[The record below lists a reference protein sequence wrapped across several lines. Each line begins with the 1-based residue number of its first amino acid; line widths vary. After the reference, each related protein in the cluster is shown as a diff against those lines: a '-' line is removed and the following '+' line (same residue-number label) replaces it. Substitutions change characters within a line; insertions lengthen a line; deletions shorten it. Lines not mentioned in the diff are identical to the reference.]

1 MTMPVHNSSN
11 IQVVHISTGYNGGA
25 ALAARRLN
33 ASLNSLG
40 FESYFGA
47 ISQKGYSP
55 STHEFEISRSTI
67 GRITS
72 GILTRIQLNLS
83 KKVFFSLFSLDI
95 LPKKHITS
103 RGSKNNTILHF
114 HNWYNLVSQKEIA
127 RWAKQGYKVVV
138 TMHDQRMMT
147 GGCHY
152 AFTCKGLYSNCE
164 SCPELS
170 SVVNNIP
177 KRNVQRFSKELT
189 QVHGNIT
196 FISPSR
202 WLDSEAKNSYLLRDQ
217 KTVFIPNTL
226 GSTPSPN
233 YNSSS
238 IIDTN
243 SLNVGIASMEPNSY
257 IKGGDLTTS
266 LENSVRGREIPVI
279 FHKMR
284 DFPQNAQG
292 IQNFWSTIDYLL
304 VISRADN
311 SPNVIHEAKQF
322 GVPVIASK
330 VGGITELL
338 DSRFDLGIELDECNE
353 SNLLK
358 LLVSLIGKELDQ
370 GARENMQS
378 RYYEYVNNSTVQHI
392 ELYKKLLSESRD

>member
-1 MTMPVHNSSN
+1 VVIPVHNSSD

-25 ALAARRLN
+25 ALSARRLN
-33 ASLNSLG
+33 ESLNFLG

-55 STHEFEISRSTI
+55 STHEFEISRSTL
-67 GRITS
+67 GRIIS

-95 LPKKHITS
+95 LPKKYITS
-103 RGSKNNTILHF
+103 RGNKNNTILHF
-114 HNWYNLVSQKEIA
+114 HNWYNLISQKEIV
-127 RWAKQGYKVVV
+127 RWANRGYKVIV

-164 SCPELS
+164 FCPGLS
-170 SVVNNIP
+170 RIIKRIP
-177 KRNVQRFSKELT
+177 KRNVEKFSKELT
-189 QVHGNIT
+189 RLHGNIT

-202 WLDSEAKNSYLLRDQ
+202 WLDSEAKSSYLLRNQ
-217 KTVFIPNTL
+217 QTVFIPNTF
-226 GSTPSPN
+226 GKAPSPN
-233 YNSSS
+233 LKSSF
-238 IIDTN
+238 ITATN

-257 IKGGDLTTS
+257 IKGGDITSS
-266 LENSVRGREIPVI
+266 LENLIQNRQIPVI

-284 DFPQNAQG
+284 NFPQNAKG

-322 GVPVIASK
+322 GIPVIASK

-338 DSRFDLGIELDECNE
+338 DPRFDFGIELGECNE
-353 SNLLK
+353 SNLLE
-358 LLVSLIGKELDQ
+358 LLIGLIGKELDP
-370 GARENMQS
+370 GARAKMQS
-378 RYYEYVNNSTVQHI
+378 KYYEYLNNSTVQHI
-392 ELYKKLLSESRD
+392 DLYKKLLSESRD